1 MLMDIALV
9 PLNIETALAA
19 CRGDPKLARSLVEQ
33 YRASLPDERAAL
45 ARAIAAT
52 PPDWAAVGQRA
63 HRLQSGGAYLGIER
77 VAAAAGALEA
87 GVVAGAAPDA
97 LAAAGRA
104 LDRVIDEFL
113 AVPDDE
119 WAGRLRGGAG
129 GC

>member
-19 CRGDPKLARSLVEQ
+19 CRGDPDLARALVEQ
-33 YRASLPDERAAL
+33 YRASLPEERTAL
-45 ARAIAAT
+45 ARAVSAA
-52 PPDWAAVGQRA
+52 PPDWADVGRRA

-77 VAAAAGALEA
+77 VAAAAGALETD
-87 GVVAGAAPDA
+87 VLAGAAPDE
-97 LAAAGRA
+97 LTAASRA
-104 LDRVIDEFL
+104 LDRAIDEFL